1 MEGYN
6 LYLITLANYHR
17 FYVIGKDAQ
26 AAYDKL
32 RRFLDREDIF
42 FENGRKLLSVEV
54 VAETY
59 EGSLE
64 IFEPIEKGV

>member
-1 MEGYN
+1 MEGNN
-6 LYLITLANYHR
+6 LYLITLANYHK

-32 RRFLDREDIF
+32 KRFLDKEDYY

-54 VAETY
+54 VAESI
-59 EGSLE
+59 EGALE
-64 IFEPIEKGV
+64 LFNPIEKGV